1 MQENVGP
8 EMPASKRR
16 NYNHPY
22 QAMDNK
28 WYMQVLHMT
37 DHNKPAWDV
46 LHWATSTGD
55 LAFEHTHQGLSE
67 FEWLKAN
74 PAEEDKFSKAMK
86 EVDSLGE
93 APSFSGQ
100 ALNSSHVSPHEIGR
114 QTRKNLILAQSGVS
128 TKIRYSSIL
137 PYLSR

>member
-1 MQENVGP
+1 M
-8 EMPASKRR
+8 SRR
-16 NYNHPY
+16 DLKGLRGLSLSEAAPITH
-22 QAMDNK
+22 QSVISA

-93 APSFSGQ
+93 ACITPYFSRPKNFSGCC
-100 ALNSSHVSPHEIGR
+100 AS
-114 QTRKNLILAQSGVS
+114 
-128 TKIRYSSIL
+128 
-137 PYLSR
+137 